1 MGPTAVVLWMVAG
14 AVRALGPHRVDSL
27 YDEHYPPIHPNCT
40 QSLTDL
46 LLLRQEAKLSEL
58 TLAEQTSTEV
68 LKEAVHLLADIRNS
82 LTFDQGA
89 GGAVSSRGRP
99 TPVPGSCPGNFASV
113 GGTCLYL
120 ATHTDVAWGAA
131 RQFCQDLGGDLAIFR
146 DANAFA
152 AALDYIRNLATAR
165 AKNVWVGGYDQI
177 EEGKWIW
184 ITKEAMPKGTPYWG
198 AIGFGR
204 EPRGGAGENCALL
217 YGTDDFMIHDAP
229 CSWSCKPLCQITHS

>member
-14 AVRALGPHRVDSL
+14 TVRALGPQRVDSL

-99 TPVPGSCPGNFASV
+99 TP
-113 GGTCLYL
+113 
-120 ATHTDVAWGAA
+120 
-131 RQFCQDLGGDLAIFR
+131 
-146 DANAFA
+146 
-152 AALDYIRNLATAR
+152 ATAR

>member
-14 AVRALGPHRVDSL
+14 TVRALGPQRVDSL

-99 TPVPGSCPGNFASV
+99 TPV
-113 GGTCLYL
+113 
-120 ATHTDVAWGAA
+120 
-131 RQFCQDLGGDLAIFR
+131 QDR
-146 DANAFA
+146 
-152 AALDYIRNLATAR
+152 AR
-165 AKNVWVGGYDQI
+165 ATSRASEAPACTSPLTPTWPGGQLGNSVRI
-177 EEGKWIW
+177 WEEIW
-184 ITKEAMPKGTPYWG
+184 PSSEMPMH
-198 AIGFGR
+198 
-204 EPRGGAGENCALL
+204 LL
-217 YGTDDFMIHDAP
+217 
-229 CSWSCKPLCQITHS
+229 LL